1 MREQPHKFM
10 NLPDRKTHT
19 TTPEPTV
26 QRISSRPGVLVV
38 DDEHMVRIM
47 VQLSLERNGFEVFL
61 ASNGREA
68 IDLFRAH
75 REEIAVVLLDVLMPG
90 LDGVQTLNGL
100 RELDCE
106 VPACFMSSNTGADKP
121 DELLQC
127 GAAYIFAKPFRPDA
141 LASILRLLTNGAPA
155 ELLPSGCGCQ
165 Q

>member
-1 MREQPHKFM
+1 MQQRH
-10 NLPDRKTHT
+10 RKLMVPRDKKNRTAA
-19 TTPEPTV
+19 PEPTV
-26 QRISSRPGVLVV
+26 QRFGSKPGVLVV

-47 VQLSLERNGFEVFL
+47 VQLGLERNGFEAFL

-75 REEIAVVLLDVLMPG
+75 REEIAVVLLDVRMPG

-106 VPACFMSSNTGADKP
+106 VPACFMSGNTGAYKL

-127 GAAYIFAKPFRPDA
+127 GAAYVIAKPFRPDA
-141 LASILRLLTNGAPA
+141 LANILRLLTNGAPA
-155 ELLPSGCGCQ
+155 ELLPSGGGCQ